1 MVGSVNGHARTEQV
15 GKQIK
20 QKVGKQAV
28 SADRALHDE
37 VDVLIVG
44 AGISGIG
51 MAVHLQKQCP
61 GKSFALVDRR
71 ANLGGTWDLF
81 RYPGIRSDSDMH
93 TLGFVFEPWR
103 EQKAIADGPSIL
115 KYLNKV
121 VDDHALRDHIA
132 YSRTVVAAD
141 WDTLS
146 ARWSV
151 TLKDESKEGKGH
163 ISTIKAR
170 FLYMGSGYY
179 DYDQGHKVDFAGS
192 EDFKGDIIHPQ
203 FWPKDYDYSG
213 KKIVVIGSGA
223 TAVTLV
229 PALTDKAA
237 HVTMLQ
243 RTPTWYFIRPA
254 KDALANFLRRILPD
268 KWAYAITRFKNI
280 HMQSF
285 TFKRAR
291 AKPDK
296 AKQVLSKKI
305 KDDLGSKYDAAAFTP
320 PYAPWEQRLCLV
332 PDSDFFKAIVA
343 DKAEVVTDHVDHID
357 AVGIQLKSGK
367 HLDADIIVTATGLK
381 LAMAGKVAFSV
392 DGKDIHWHEQFYYK
406 GCMFSNIPNMA
417 VVFGYL
423 NASWT
428 LKADIVSDYI
438 CRLLNHMGHIGADIA
453 NPLLTQEKDE
463 EGELF
468 DFSSGYI
475 QRALDILPRN
485 GAAAPWRLS
494 QDYLQ
499 DKIVMKDHPID
510 DGVLRFSRAPNRAKC
525 DDDRTPASETAMES
539 TL

>member
-15 GKQIK
+15 RKQIK

-203 FWPKDYDYSG
+203 FWPKDYDYSD

-357 AVGIQLKSGK
+357 AARHTIEIRQTSRCRYHRHSDRTQTSHGGQSCFFGGWERYSLARTILLQGLHVLQHSEYGGCFWLSERK
-367 HLDADIIVTATGLK
+367 LDAESRYRVGLYLPPAQSYGAHRRGYCQSASHPRERRGRRII
-381 LAMAGKVAFSV
+381 
-392 DGKDIHWHEQFYYK
+392 
-406 GCMFSNIPNMA
+406 
-417 VVFGYL
+417 
-423 NASWT
+423 
-428 LKADIVSDYI
+428 
-438 CRLLNHMGHIGADIA
+438 
-453 NPLLTQEKDE
+453 
-463 EGELF
+463 
-468 DFSSGYI
+468 
-475 QRALDILPRN
+475 
-485 GAAAPWRLS
+485 
-494 QDYLQ
+494 
-499 DKIVMKDHPID
+499 
-510 DGVLRFSRAPNRAKC
+510 
-525 DDDRTPASETAMES
+525 
-539 TL
+539 